1 LKGLNMFKRFGK
13 RRTSSF
19 QGQKKEV
26 KELIQTKVSA
36 PNNQENKE
44 DSPKRRERIKIDLL
58 IHDLKVP
65 LAVIQAGLTSMLE
78 RRDKYGPLTELQEKV
93 LTRTLRNT
101 RVTQTLVGDAL
112 ELGRS
117 REGIVHLSNCRISDL
132 VKESMV
138 EVFDLADDQAAENIK
153 KSNEFNELRQI
164 LEEKGLGLLIDE
176 SLWCQEICLDEVK
189 MSQILRNL
197 LGNALKY
204 RKKRVELRV
213 EKTDAS
219 IVFSV
224 KDDGDGIPSAYH
236 KKIFECYFQMDTV
249 DACPVRGHGLGLAG
263 VMVLVEDLGG
273 RLFLDSDAGQG
284 ARFLVKLP
292 LSTNK

>member
-1 LKGLNMFKRFGK
+1 MFNRFRK
-13 RRTSSF
+13 SRTSSF
-19 QGQKKEV
+19 QGQKKEG
-26 KELIQTKVSA
+26 KESIRTKGS
-36 PNNQENKE
+36 PHSNQENKQ
-44 DSPKRRERIKIDLL
+44 DVPKRRERIKIDFL

-78 RRDKYGPLTELQEKV
+78 RREKYGSLTELQEKV
-93 LTRTLRNT
+93 LTRALRNT

-117 REGIVHLSNCRISDL
+117 REGIVNLSNCRICD
-132 VKESMV
+132 VVRETMV
-138 EVFDLADDQAAENIK
+138 EVFDLADDQTAENIK
-153 KSNEFNELRQI
+153 KCNEFEELRQI
-164 LEEKGLGLLIDE
+164 LEQKGLGLLIDE
-176 SLWCQEICLDEVK
+176 SLWCQKICLDEVK

-204 RKKRVELRV
+204 RKKRVELRI
-213 EKTDAS
+213 EKTDVS
-219 IVFSV
+219 LVLSV

-292 LSTNK
+292 LSTNQ

>member
-1 LKGLNMFKRFGK
+1 MFKRFRK
-13 RRTSSF
+13 NRTSSF
-19 QGQKKEV
+19 QGQKKEG
-26 KELIQTKVSA
+26 KESIKTQGPVHG
-36 PNNQENKE
+36 NQENKKNT
-44 DSPKRRERIKIDLL
+44 PKRRERIKIDLL

-65 LAVIQAGLTSMLE
+65 LAVIQAGLTSLLE
-78 RRDKYGPLTELQEKV
+78 RQEKYGPLTEFQEKV
-93 LTRTLRNT
+93 LTRALRNT

-117 REGIVHLSNCRISDL
+117 RTGIVNLSNCRISDVVTETL
-132 VKESMV
+132 V
-138 EVFDLADDQAAENIK
+138 EVFDLADDQTAEKIK
-153 KSNEFNELRQI
+153 KCNEFEELRQM
-164 LEEKGLGLLIDE
+164 LDEKDVGLLIDE
-176 SLWCQEICLDEVK
+176 NLWCQDACLDEVK
-189 MSQILRNL
+189 ISQILRNL

-204 RKKRVELRV
+204 RKKRVELRI
-213 EKTDAS
+213 ERTDLS
-219 IVFSV
+219 LVLSV

-236 KKIFECYFQMDTV
+236 KKIFECYFQMDGV

-273 RLFLDSDAGQG
+273 KLFLDSDEGQG

>member
-1 LKGLNMFKRFGK
+1 MFKRFRK
-13 RRTSSF
+13 RRTGAV
-19 QGQKKEV
+19 QVQEKEG
-26 KELIQTKVSA
+26 KESIQTHGSA
-36 PNNQENKE
+36 HGNQENME
-44 DSPKRRERIKIDLL
+44 NSPKRRERIKIDLL

-93 LTRTLRNT
+93 LTRALRNT

-117 REGIVHLSNCRISDL
+117 REGIVNLSNFSISD
-132 VKESMV
+132 VIRETMV
-138 EVFDLADDQAAENIK
+138 EVFDLADDQTAENIK
-153 KSNEFNELRQI
+153 KCKELEGLRDI
-164 LEEKGLGLLIDE
+164 LEQKGMGLLIDKN
-176 SLWCQEICLDEVK
+176 LWCEKVCLDEVK

-213 EKTDAS
+213 ERTDVS
-219 IVFSV
+219 LVLSV

-236 KKIFECYFQMDTV
+236 KKIFECYFQMDNV

-273 RLFLDSDAGQG
+273 RLFLDSDQGQG

-292 LSTNK
+292 LNTNK

>member
-1 LKGLNMFKRFGK
+1 MFKRFRK
-13 RRTSSF
+13 SRTSSF
-19 QGQKKEV
+19 QGQEKEE
-26 KELIQTKVSA
+26 KESIQTKGS
-36 PNNQENKE
+36 PHSNQENKQ
-44 DSPKRRERIKIDLL
+44 DAPKRRERIKIDLL

-93 LTRTLRNT
+93 LTRALRNT

-117 REGIVHLSNCRISDL
+117 REGIVNLSNFSISD
-132 VKESMV
+132 VVTQTMV
-138 EVFDLADDQAAENIK
+138 EVFDLADDQTAENIK
-153 KSNEFNELRQI
+153 KCKELEGLRQI
-164 LEEKGLGLLIDE
+164 LDQKGLGLLIDE
-176 SLWCQEICLDEVK
+176 SLWCQKVCLDEVK

-213 EKTDAS
+213 ERTDVS
-219 IVFSV
+219 LVLSV

-236 KKIFECYFQMDTV
+236 KKIFECYFQMNTV

-273 RLFLDSDAGQG
+273 KLFLDSDQGRG

-292 LSTNK
+292 LNTNK

>member
-1 LKGLNMFKRFGK
+1 MFDRFRK
-13 RRTSSF
+13 SRTNSF
-19 QGQKKEV
+19 QGQKKEG
-26 KELIQTKVSA
+26 KESIQIQGSA
-36 PNNQENKE
+36 PGNQEKE
-44 DSPKRRERIKIDLL
+44 KDTPKRRERIKIDLL

-93 LTRTLRNT
+93 LTRALRNT

-117 REGIVHLSNCRISDL
+117 REGIVNLSNCRISD
-132 VKESMV
+132 VVRETMV
-138 EVFDLADDQAAENIK
+138 EVFDLADDQTAENIK
-153 KSNEFNELRQI
+153 KCNEFEELREI
-164 LEEKGLGLLIDE
+164 LEQKGLGLLIDE
-176 SLWCQEICLDEVK
+176 SLWCQKVYLDEVK

-213 EKTDAS
+213 ERTDLTL
-219 IVFSV
+219 VLSV

-273 RLFLDSDAGQG
+273 KLFLDSDEGQG

>member
-1 LKGLNMFKRFGK
+1 MFKRFRK
-13 RRTSSF
+13 SRISIF
-19 QGQKKEV
+19 QGQKKEE
-26 KELIQTKVSA
+26 KESIQTQVSED
-36 PNNQENKE
+36 NNQENKE
-44 DSPKRRERIKIDLL
+44 DTPKRRERIKIDLL

-93 LTRTLRNT
+93 LTRALRNT

-117 REGIVHLSNCRISDL
+117 REGIVNLSNCRISD
-132 VKESMV
+132 VVRETMV
-138 EVFDLADDQAAENIK
+138 EVFDLADDQTAENIK
-153 KSNEFNELRQI
+153 KCNEFEELRQI
-164 LEEKGLGLLIDE
+164 LEQKGLGLLIDE
-176 SLWCQEICLDEVK
+176 SLWCQQVCLDEVK

-204 RKKRVELRV
+204 RKKRVELRI
-213 EKTDAS
+213 ERTDVS
-219 IVFSV
+219 LVLSV

-236 KKIFECYFQMDTV
+236 KKIFECYFQMGTV
-249 DACPVRGHGLGLAG
+249 DTCPVRGHGLGLAG

-273 RLFLDSDAGQG
+273 RLFLDSDEGQG

>member
-1 LKGLNMFKRFGK
+1 MFKRFRK
-13 RRTSSF
+13 NQTNSF
-19 QGQKKEV
+19 QGQKKEE
-26 KELIQTKVSA
+26 KESIQTQGPVH
-36 PNNQENKE
+36 NNQDNKKNT
-44 DSPKRRERIKIDLL
+44 PNRRERIKIDLL

-65 LAVIQAGLTSMLE
+65 LAVIQAGLISMLE
-78 RRDKYGPLTELQEKV
+78 RREKYGPLTEWQEKV
-93 LTRTLRNT
+93 LTRALRNT
-101 RVTQTLVGDAL
+101 RVTQTIVGDAL

-117 REGIVHLSNCRISDL
+117 REGMVNLSNCRISDVVRDTL
-132 VKESMV
+132 V
-138 EVFDLADDQAAENIK
+138 EVFDLTDDQIAEKVQNL
-153 KSNEFNELRQI
+153 NELARLRKT
-164 LEEKGLGLLIDE
+164 LEENGIGLLIDE
-176 SLWCQEICLDEVK
+176 SLWSQEVCVDQIK

-213 EKTDAS
+213 ERTDVS
-219 IVFSV
+219 LVLSV

-236 KKIFECYFQMDTV
+236 KKIFECYFQMDAV
-249 DACPVRGHGLGLAG
+249 DECPVRGHGLGLAG

-273 RLFLDSDAGQG
+273 KLFLDSDEGQG

>member
-1 LKGLNMFKRFGK
+1 MFKKFLK
-13 RRTSSF
+13 RRTSTF
-19 QGQKKEV
+19 QVQEKEG
-26 KELIQTKVSA
+26 KEAIQTQGSA
-36 PNNQENKE
+36 HGNPESMENT
-44 DSPKRRERIKIDLL
+44 PKRRERIKIDLL

-93 LTRTLRNT
+93 LTRALRNT

-117 REGIVHLSNCRISDL
+117 REGIVNLSNFSISD
-132 VKESMV
+132 VVTQTMV
-138 EVFDLADDQAAENIK
+138 EVFDLADDQTAENIK
-153 KSNEFNELRQI
+153 KCKELEGLRQI
-164 LEEKGLGLLIDE
+164 LDQKGLGLLIDE
-176 SLWCQEICLDEVK
+176 SLWCQKVCLDEVK

-213 EKTDAS
+213 ERTDVS
-219 IVFSV
+219 LVLSV

-236 KKIFECYFQMDTV
+236 KKIFECYFQMNTV

-273 RLFLDSDAGQG
+273 KLFLDSDQGRG

-292 LSTNK
+292 LNTNK

>member
-1 LKGLNMFKRFGK
+1 MFKRFRK
-13 RRTSSF
+13 SRTSAL
-19 QGQKKEV
+19 QVQKE
-26 KELIQTKVSA
+26 EGEESIQTQDPV
-36 PNNQENKE
+36 ENA
-44 DSPKRRERIKIDLL
+44 PKRRERIKIDLL

-65 LAVIQAGLTSMLE
+65 LAVIQAGLISMLE
-78 RRDKYGPLTELQEKV
+78 RREKYGPLTEWQEKV
-93 LTRTLRNT
+93 LTRALRNT

-117 REGIVHLSNCRISDL
+117 REGIINFNNCRISDVVTETL
-132 VKESMV
+132 I
-138 EVFDLADDQAAENIK
+138 EVFDLADDQTAEMIK
-153 KSNEFNELRQI
+153 KGHEFQELIQM
-164 LEEKGLGLLIDE
+164 LDEKDVGLIIDKN
-176 SLWCQEICLDEVK
+176 LWCQEVCLDEVK
-189 MSQILRNL
+189 ISQILRNL

-213 EKTDAS
+213 ERTDVS
-219 IVFSV
+219 LVLSV

-236 KKIFECYFQMDTV
+236 KKIFECYFQMDAV

-273 RLFLDSDAGQG
+273 KLFLDSDEGQG

>member
-1 LKGLNMFKRFGK
+1 MFKRFRK
-13 RRTSSF
+13 SRTNSF
-19 QGQKKEV
+19 QGQKKEE
-26 KELIQTKVSA
+26 KESIQIQGSA
-36 PNNQENKE
+36 HSNKE
-44 DSPKRRERIKIDLL
+44 KKEDTPKRRERIKIDLL

-93 LTRTLRNT
+93 LTRALRNT

-117 REGIVHLSNCRISDL
+117 REGIVNLSNCRISD
-132 VKESMV
+132 VVRETMV
-138 EVFDLADDQAAENIK
+138 EVFDLADDQTAENIK
-153 KSNEFNELRQI
+153 KCNEFEELRQI
-164 LEEKGLGLLIDE
+164 LEQKGLGLLIDE
-176 SLWCQEICLDEVK
+176 SLWCQKVYLDEVK

-213 EKTDAS
+213 ERTDLS
-219 IVFSV
+219 LVLSV

-273 RLFLDSDAGQG
+273 RLFLDSDEGQG